1 MSKRRDTALGVAQE
15 VQRGW
20 GEATGSRQPEL
31 GFKGPWHRSQ
41 PPRGPPMGEP
51 GGAGSELEDWARHF
65 YKLEI
70 PVLIWTGSGKFSA
83 EVREVLGLHLRL

>member
-1 MSKRRDTALGVAQE
+1 
-15 VQRGW
+15 
-20 GEATGSRQPEL
+20 
-31 GFKGPWHRSQ
+31 
-41 PPRGPPMGEP
+41 MGEP